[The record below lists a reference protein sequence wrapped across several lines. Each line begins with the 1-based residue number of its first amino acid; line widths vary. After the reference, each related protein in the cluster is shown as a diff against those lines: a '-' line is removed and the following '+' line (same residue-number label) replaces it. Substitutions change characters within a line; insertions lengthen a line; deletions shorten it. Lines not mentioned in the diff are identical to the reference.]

1 MPIDLKDLARRGA
14 QSRLA
19 ELVAEMD
26 SILEAFPDLG
36 RAPARP
42 AGAAGTA
49 GRRKVSEETKRKMRA
64 SWARRKAETAD
75 TPPAA
80 EPANDEATPRK
91 KRTMSAAA
99 RARIS
104 AAQKKRWALRKAG
117 KKR

>member
-1 MPIDLKDLARRGA
+1 MPIDMKDLARRGA

-26 SILEAFPDLG
+26 SILQAFPGLG
-36 RAPARP
+36 KERARP
-42 AGAAGTA
+42 AASSR
-49 GRRKVSEETKRKMRA
+49 RRKLSEETRAKMRA
-64 SWARRKAETAD
+64 SWARRKAAGSAD
-75 TPPAA
+75 ESATVN
-80 EPANDEATPRK
+80 EPAPEKK

-104 AAQKKRWALRKAG
+104 AAQKKRWAARKAG

>member
-1 MPIDLKDLARRGA
+1 MKDLARRGA

-26 SILEAFPDLG
+26 SILEAFPGLG

-42 AGAAGTA
+42 AGVSKR
-49 GRRKVSEETKRKMRA
+49 RRKLSEETKAKMRA
-64 SWARRKAETAD
+64 SWARRKAAGAAD
-75 TPPAA
+75 ESATDS
-80 EPANDEATPRK
+80 EPAPEKK

-104 AAQKKRWALRKAG
+104 AAQKKRWAARKAG

>member
-1 MPIDLKDLARRGA
+1 MPIDMKDLARRGA

-26 SILEAFPDLG
+26 SILEAFPGLG

-42 AGAAGTA
+42 AGVRK
-49 GRRKVSEETKRKMRA
+49 RRTLSEETKAKMRA
-64 SWARRKAETAD
+64 SWARRKAGGGGDATGTAGA
-75 TPPAA
+75 PAP
-80 EPANDEATPRK
+80 EKK

-104 AAQKKRWALRKAG
+104 AAQKKRWAARKAG